1 MSFYLLDVAK
11 VWKTTK
17 TLSYLNVIFRLN
29 VLWYQKNAVS
39 LPSLMHKNKY
49 KYVSIVSA
57 AAVLLLLGVYMWMT
71 YRSVTNDI
79 REKAGN
85 QLTWAMFYESYTR
98 ADLVTEED
106 TLSLP
111 QSRGNLS
118 LASSVEGMNDAL
130 SRKYH
135 SELSLDAVA
144 MYVDSLL
151 SVAQLNRNVTIQ
163 EIVMEGPSTGNRR
176 VKVVRQNNDRCSS
189 WSLLTK
195 PVSIRRD
202 QSRAIR
208 LALNNPYSELARRL
222 SPLFLLSAF
231 ILGFFAVII
240 VQLLRFITEQEQ
252 MAALRNDFSYAMVHD
267 MKSPLSSIIM
277 GAHFL
282 HSGKVDDKPQ
292 IKEKYFT
299 IIEDEAEHLL
309 ALINKLL
316 TISKLENK
324 KLILNKQEMDLAPII
339 DDLVEK
345 AKAKATK
352 PIKVTTSLE
361 VTQVMADEQY
371 LAEAISNLIDNAVKY
386 SKDEIEL
393 QIKTFDTDKNV
404 LLKVRDNGIGIS
416 KEEQQVI
423 FDKFGRAAIHEK
435 NRKGGVSGFGL
446 GLNYV
451 DQVMQAHGGK
461 VTVSSEKD
469 KFSEFTLYIPQI

>member
-1 MSFYLLDVAK
+1 
-11 VWKTTK
+11 
-17 TLSYLNVIFRLN
+17 
-29 VLWYQKNAVS
+29 
-39 LPSLMHKNKY
+39 MHKNRY

-57 AAVLLLLGVYMWMT
+57 AAVLLLLALYMWMT
-71 YRSVTNDI
+71 YRSVTKDI
-79 REKAGN
+79 EERAGA

-111 QSRGNLS
+111 EARGNLS

-130 SRKYH
+130 SRRYH
-135 SELSLDAVA
+135 SEISLDTVA

-151 SVAQLNRNVTIQ
+151 SVAGINRDVTIQ
-163 EIVMEGPSTGNRR
+163 EVGGKMADGRWKMEE
-176 VKVVRQNNDRCSS
+176 VVRQNNERSSS
-189 WSLLTK
+189 WSLMTK

-208 LALNNPYSELARRL
+208 LALNNPYPELARRL
-222 SPLFLLSAF
+222 SPLFLISAV
-231 ILGFFAVII
+231 ILGFFAII
-240 VQLLRFITEQEQ
+240 IIQLLRFITEQEQ
-252 MAALRNDFSYAMVHD
+252 MAELRNDFSYAMVHD

-292 IKEKYFT
+292 IKEKYYS
-299 IIEDEAEHLL
+299 IIEEEAEHLL
-309 ALINKLL
+309 ALVNKLL

-324 KLILNKQEMDLAPII
+324 KLILNKHETDLEPII
-339 DDLVEK
+339 NDLVEK
-345 AKAKATK
+345 AKAKAAK
-352 PIKVTTSLE
+352 PIEVKTRLE
-361 VTQVMADEQY
+361 VTTVMADEQY
-371 LAEAISNLIDNAVKY
+371 LTEAIANLIDNAMKY
-386 SKDEIEL
+386 SKDKIEIN
-393 QIKTFDTDKNV
+393 IKTFDTDKHV
-404 LLKVRDNGIGIS
+404 LLKVRDNGIGMT

-451 DQVMQAHGGK
+451 DQVMQAHDGK

-469 KFSEFTLYIPQI
+469 KFSEFTLYIPKI

>member
-1 MSFYLLDVAK
+1 
-11 VWKTTK
+11 
-17 TLSYLNVIFRLN
+17 
-29 VLWYQKNAVS
+29 
-39 LPSLMHKNKY
+39 
-49 KYVSIVSA
+49 
-57 AAVLLLLGVYMWMT
+57 MT
-71 YRSVTNDI
+71 YRSVTKDI
-79 REKAGN
+79 TERASA
-85 QLTWAMFYESYTR
+85 QLTWAMFYESYSR
-98 ADLVTEED
+98 ADSLTKGD

-111 QSRGNLS
+111 EARRNLS
-118 LASSVEGMNDAL
+118 LASSVEGMNDVL

-135 SELSLDAVA
+135 SEVSLETVA
-144 MYVDSLL
+144 IYVDSLL
-151 SVAQLNRNVTIQ
+151 SVAHINRDITLQ
-163 EIVMEGPSTGNRR
+163 EVNAEG
-176 VKVVRQNNDRCSS
+176 KVLRQNNEKNNS

-202 QSRAIR
+202 QSKAVQI
-208 LALNNPYSELARRL
+208 ALNNPYPELVQRL
-222 SPLFLLSAF
+222 SPLFLISAI
-231 ILGFFAVII
+231 ILGFFAII
-240 VQLLRFITEQEQ
+240 IIQLLRFITEQEQ
-252 MAALRNDFSYAMVHD
+252 MAELRNDFSYAMVHD

-292 IKEKYFT
+292 IKEKYYS

-309 ALINKLL
+309 ALVNKLL

-324 KLILNKQEMDLAPII
+324 KLILNKHETDLEPVI

-352 PIKVTTSLE
+352 PIEITTYLE
-361 VTQVMADEQY
+361 VKHVMADEQY
-371 LAEAISNLIDNAVKY
+371 MTEAIANLIDNAVKY
-386 SKDEIEL
+386 SKDEINIT
-393 QIKTFDTDKNV
+393 IKTFNTDKNV
-404 LLKVRDNGIGIS
+404 LLKVRDNGIGMTR
-416 KEEQQVI
+416 EEQQVI

-469 KFSEFTLYIPQI
+469 KYSEFTLYIPKVKRNE

>member
-1 MSFYLLDVAK
+1 
-11 VWKTTK
+11 
-17 TLSYLNVIFRLN
+17 
-29 VLWYQKNAVS
+29 
-39 LPSLMHKNKY
+39 MHKNKY

-57 AAVLLLLGVYMWMT
+57 AAVLLLLGIYMWMT
-71 YRSVTNDI
+71 YRSVSRDI
-79 REKAGN
+79 AERAGN

-98 ADLVTEED
+98 ADLVTGGD

-130 SRKYH
+130 SKKYH
-135 SELSLDAVA
+135 SELSLETVA

-151 SVAQLNRNVTIQ
+151 SVAKINRDVTIQ
-163 EIVMEGPSTGNRR
+163 EVGPSTGSRAA
-176 VKVVRQNNDRCSS
+176 KVIRQNNERSSS
-189 WSLLTK
+189 WSLMTK

-202 QSRAIR
+202 GSRAIR
-208 LALNNPYSELARRL
+208 LALNNPYPELARRL
-222 SPLFLLSAF
+222 SPLFLISAV

-240 VQLLRFITEQEQ
+240 IQLLRFMTEQEQ
-252 MAALRNDFSYAMVHD
+252 MAELRDDFSYAMVHD

-292 IKEKYFT
+292 IKEKYYT

-309 ALINKLL
+309 ALVNKLL
-316 TISKLENK
+316 TISKLENR
-324 KLILNKQEMDLAPII
+324 KLILNKNEIDLAPII

-352 PIKVTTSLE
+352 PIEVTTSLE

-371 LAEAISNLIDNAVKY
+371 LTEAIANLIDNAVKY
-386 SKDEIEL
+386 SKDEIEIV
-393 QIKTFDTDKNV
+393 IKTFDTDKNV

-451 DQVMQAHGGK
+451 DQVMRAHGGK

-469 KFSEFTLYIPQI
+469 KFSEFTLYIPKI

>member
-1 MSFYLLDVAK
+1 
-11 VWKTTK
+11 
-17 TLSYLNVIFRLN
+17 
-29 VLWYQKNAVS
+29 
-39 LPSLMHKNKY
+39 MHTNKY

-57 AAVLLLLGVYMWMT
+57 VAVLLLLGIYMWMT
-71 YRSVTNDI
+71 YRSVSRDI
-79 REKAGN
+79 AERAGN
-85 QLTWAMFYESYTR
+85 QLMWAMFYESYTR
-98 ADLVTEED
+98 ADLVTAED

-135 SELSLDAVA
+135 SELSLDNVA

-151 SVAQLNRNVTIQ
+151 SVVRINRDVTVQ
-163 EIVMEGPSTGNRR
+163 EVELDDESGRMDGVRW
-176 VKVVRQNNDRCSS
+176 KVVRQNNERSSS
-189 WSLLTK
+189 WSMMTK

-208 LALNNPYSELARRL
+208 LALNNPYPELARRL
-222 SPLFLLSAF
+222 SPLFMISAI

-240 VQLLRFITEQEQ
+240 IQLLRFITEQEQ
-252 MAALRNDFSYAMVHD
+252 MVELRNDFSYAMVHD

-292 IKEKYFT
+292 IKEKYYT

-309 ALINKLL
+309 ALVNKLL

-324 KLILNKQEMDLAPII
+324 KLILNKWNIYIEPII
-339 DDLVEK
+339 NDLVEK
-345 AKAKATK
+345 AKVKATK
-352 PIKVTTSLE
+352 PIEVNISLE
-361 VTQVMADEQY
+361 VKNVLADEQY
-371 LAEAISNLIDNAVKY
+371 LTEAIANLIDNALKY

-393 QIKTFDTDKNV
+393 SIKTFDTDKYV
-404 LLKVRDNGIGIS
+404 LLNVRDNGIGMT

-469 KFSEFTLYIPQI
+469 KFSEFTLYIPKETHKTHSTHDKITLG

>member
-1 MSFYLLDVAK
+1 
-11 VWKTTK
+11 
-17 TLSYLNVIFRLN
+17 
-29 VLWYQKNAVS
+29 
-39 LPSLMHKNKY
+39 MHTNKY

-57 AAVLLLLGVYMWMT
+57 VAVLLLLGLYMWMT
-71 YRSVTNDI
+71 YRSATKDI
-79 REKAGN
+79 EERAGN
-85 QLTWAMFYESYTR
+85 QLTWAMFYESYQR
-98 ADLVTEED
+98 ADVVTQGD

-111 QSRGNLS
+111 KARGNLS

-130 SRKYH
+130 SQKYH
-135 SELSLDAVA
+135 SEISLENVA
-144 MYVDSLL
+144 MLVDSLL
-151 SVAQLNRNVTIQ
+151 SVVHINRNVTLQ
-163 EIVMEGPSTGNRR
+163 EVDAKGM
-176 VKVVRQNNDRCSS
+176 VVRQNNDGSSS
-189 WSLLTK
+189 WSLFTK

-202 QSRAIR
+202 QSKAIR
-208 LALNNPYSELARRL
+208 LALNNPYPELAQRL
-222 SPLFLLSAF
+222 SPLFLISAI
-231 ILGFFAVII
+231 ILGFFAIII

-252 MAALRNDFSYAMVHD
+252 MAELRNDFSYAMVHD

-292 IKEKYFT
+292 IKEKYYT
-299 IIEDEAEHLL
+299 IIEEEAEHLL
-309 ALINKLL
+309 ALVNKLL

-324 KLILNKQEMDLAPII
+324 KLILNKNEIELSPII

-352 PIKVTTSLE
+352 PIEINTFLE
-361 VTQVMADEQY
+361 VKNVLADEQY
-371 LAEAISNLIDNAVKY
+371 LTEAIANLIDNAIKY
-386 SKDEIEL
+386 SKEKIHID
-393 QIKTFDTDKNV
+393 IKTFDTDKHI

-416 KEEQQVI
+416 KEEQQII

-469 KFSEFTLYIPQI
+469 KFSEFTLYIPKNN

>member
-1 MSFYLLDVAK
+1 MMS
-11 VWKTTK
+11 
-17 TLSYLNVIFRLN
+17 
-29 VLWYQKNAVS
+29 
-39 LPSLMHKNKY
+39 MHKNKY

-57 AAVLLLLGVYMWMT
+57 VTVLLLLGIYMWMT
-71 YRSVTNDI
+71 YRSVTKDI
-79 REKAGN
+79 AERAGA

-98 ADLVTEED
+98 ADLVTKGD

-135 SELSLDAVA
+135 SELSLDTVA

-151 SVAQLNRNVTIQ
+151 SVAKINRDVTVQ
-163 EIVMEGPSTGNRR
+163 EIDTTRQVI
-176 VKVVRQNNDRCSS
+176 KQNNERSSS
-189 WSLLTK
+189 WSLITK

-202 QSRAIR
+202 GSRAIR
-208 LALNNPYSELARRL
+208 LALNNPYPELARRL
-222 SPLFLLSAF
+222 SPLFLISAM

-252 MAALRNDFSYAMVHD
+252 MTELRNDFSYAMVHD

-292 IKEKYFT
+292 IKEKYYS

-309 ALINKLL
+309 ALVNKLL
-316 TISKLENK
+316 TISKLENR
-324 KLILNKQEMDLAPII
+324 KLILNKNEIDLAPII

-352 PIKVTTSLE
+352 PLAVTTNLE

-371 LAEAISNLIDNAVKY
+371 LKEAIANLIDNAVKY

-393 QIKTFDTDKNV
+393 SIKAFDTDKYV
-404 LLKVRDNGIGIS
+404 LLKVRDNGIGMT

-423 FDKFGRAAIHEK
+423 FDKFERAAIHEK

-469 KFSEFTLYIPQI
+469 KFSEFTLYIPKI